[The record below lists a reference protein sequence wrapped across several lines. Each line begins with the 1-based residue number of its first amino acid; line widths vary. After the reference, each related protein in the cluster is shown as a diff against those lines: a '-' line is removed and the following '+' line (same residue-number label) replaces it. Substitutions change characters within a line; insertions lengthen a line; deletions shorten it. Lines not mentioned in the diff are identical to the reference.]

1 MIMLMIPFIN
11 VNMSCLCQCIDI
23 LGTLTSSAGAGE
35 EVDGGDGPEN
45 GHQEEQQEDGDD
57 EGRVQV

>member
-1 MIMLMIPFIN
+1 MLF
-11 VNMSCLCQCIDI
+11 VWVYRDI
-23 LGTLTSSAGAGE
+23 LGTLTASAGAGE
-35 EVDGGDGPEN
+35 EVDGGDGPED